1 MDKTPSQESFEII
14 FDRRDCQPRN
24 GLTISDL
31 LTFYALLL
39 QITLYFIHQMSKT
52 VFFSQLTLNTT
63 KDVRHTFIIVSSD
76 EPQRIAQKYIVLGIS
91 NVKTSGCCII
101 THGEVIKRGYRSIKN
116 LRR

>member
-14 FDRRDCQPRN
+14 FDRRDCQPSN

-39 QITLYFIHQMSKT
+39 QITLYFIHQMSKKT

-91 NVKTSGCCII
+91 KFASSRTVK
-101 THGEVIKRGYRSIKN
+101 
-116 LRR
+116 